1 MNARAEWRRPF
12 SRRTVLTLIW
22 AAAFVILGLVGLRSH
37 SVEPVTVDIP
47 VTTEAQAVAS
57 SFEPSASQQVT
68 VPGGDERVA
77 PNIVERSWHL
87 DVVTLCVLTMLV
99 TLVLIALFVRYPWM
113 LLRPNRMSDVPQA
126 LPREPARRRP
136 LLLLLSVSRI

>member
-1 MNARAEWRRPF
+1 MNARADRRRPF

-37 SVEPVTVDIP
+37 SVEPVTFDIP
-47 VTTEAQAVAS
+47 VAAEAQAVGS
-57 SFEPSASQQVT
+57 SFEPSASQQIT
-68 VPGGDERVA
+68 VPGGDERIA

-87 DVVTLCVLTMLV
+87 DAVTLCVLTMLV

-126 LPREPARRRP
+126 LPREPERSRP